1 MCIKKTP
8 LLLENWREG
17 GGGLR
22 LKERRGRESGREERG
37 KDGIKRYDG
46 GREKETQEEGNKRE
60 DRGGRERVMERERRI
75 MKRGRR
81 KS

>member
-1 MCIKKTP
+1 MPPQAQK
-8 LLLENWREG
+8 ENWREG